1 MVREGDVSTSFLNVL
16 RSKMLEMDFD
26 YLSWTKMESVILALY
41 ELSKEQQ
48 SATTPAG
55 TGVLQEG
62 DGMPETV
69 GTDVH

>member
-1 MVREGDVSTSFLNVL
+1 MQGIVASQSKQTIGLETLAGMINDWIGELEVVL
-16 RSKMLEMDFD
+16 EKMNE
-26 YLSWTKMESVILALY
+26 K
-41 ELSKEQQ
+41 
-48 SATTPAG
+48 ATTPAG